1 MQVPEVLIVAG
12 ILLGWA
18 LIYMTAWWVASVVM
32 RRTDV
37 ADVGWGL
44 GFVTFAWWGALLI
57 APEPIGARVWFMA
70 AFVTVWGVRLAWHI
84 ATRNF
89 APGRREDVRYAE
101 MRLRWGSAWPLRSLL
116 TVFLLQGALMWI
128 VASPITVVLSSTG
141 PPFGWLD
148 VVAVAAWTAG
158 IAFEALGDAQLREWL
173 AEPTNRGRP
182 LTTGVWGVDSAP
194 ELLRRRPRLVGHR
207 VARAVDALRRVRSCR
222 AGCDDAAAAIRLG
235 SAPAREAASGRPG
248 VGRVPPSHAG
258 VLAVAAEASV
268 ARSSGG
274 KLPGP

>member
-1 MQVPEVLIVAG
+1 MPVPEVLIVAG

-57 APEPIGARVWFMA
+57 APEPIGVRVWFMA

-128 VASPITVVLSSTG
+128 VASPITVVLASTG

-182 LTTGVWGVDSAP
+182 LTTGVWGWTRHPNYFGDALAWWGIGLLALSMPYGAFGLVGPAVMTL
-194 ELLRRRPRLVGHR
+194 LLRFV
-207 VARAVDALRRVRSCR
+207 
-222 AGCDDAAAAIRLG
+222 
-235 SAPAREAASGRPG
+235 SG
-248 VGRVPPSHAG
+248 VPPLEKRHVGDPEWDAYRRRTP
-258 VLAVAAEASV
+258 VFWPWPPK
-268 ARSSGG
+268 R
-274 KLPGP
+274 P